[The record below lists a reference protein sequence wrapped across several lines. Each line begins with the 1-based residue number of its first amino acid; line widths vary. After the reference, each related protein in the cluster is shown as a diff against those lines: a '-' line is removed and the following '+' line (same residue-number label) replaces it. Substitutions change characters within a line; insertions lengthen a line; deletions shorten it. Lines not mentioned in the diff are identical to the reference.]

1 MQFWQPS
8 SPLGGLAHIKAGRSR
23 RESSWDRTGGN
34 RDFVTVPAGATHML
48 ADLAGAGK
56 IEHIWLTTRCYSPM
70 YLRKLVIEMYWDG
83 EENPSVRSPLGDFFG
98 VGHAT
103 CTHYVSLPLSMVFGP
118 RRGPKGPFAAAM
130 NCYFPMP
137 FAEGARIQIR
147 NESDQPI
154 ENLFFY
160 VDYELTE
167 EPMPEDVGRFHAMW
181 NSGMPCVPMTPPAP
195 AGGERP
201 APWDL
206 PGTNLTGQDNYVILD
221 AQGTGHYVGCV
232 LNIDNFNAS
241 NQPYSWPG
249 EGDDMIFIDGEVWP
263 PSLHGTGTEDYFNA
277 AWGFPS
283 GAYAGPYHGI
293 SLASSPQE
301 HFGLWSMY
309 RFHIEDPVRFSSSIR
324 VTIEHGHANDQGND
338 YSSVAYWYQREPH
351 HPLPDLPPMQER
363 LPRRWPE
370 HGLWDE

>member
-1 MQFWQPS
+1 MQFWQPT
-8 SPLGGLAHIKAGRSR
+8 SPLGGLAHVKDGRSR

-34 RDFVTVPAGATHML
+34 RDFAVVPPGETFVL
-48 ADLAGAGK
+48 ADITGSGR

-70 YLRKLVIEMYWDG
+70 YLRKLVVEMFWDG

-137 FAEGARIQIR
+137 FGRSARIQIR

-154 ENLFFY
+154 ENLFYY
-160 VDYELTE
+160 VDYALTD
-167 EPMPEDVGRFHAMW
+167 EPIPDDVGRFHAYYRQ
-181 NSGMPCVPMTPPAP
+181 
-195 AGGERP
+195 ERPTTAIAHPSEVDNP

-206 PGTNLTGQDNYVILD
+206 PGTNLTGEENYVILD
-221 AQGTGHYVGCV
+221 AVGRGHYVGCV
-232 LNIDNFNAS
+232 LSIDNFNAS
-241 NQPYSWPG
+241 NHQYTWPG
-249 EGDDMIFIDGEVWP
+249 EGDDMFFIDGEPWP
-263 PSLHGTGTEDYFNA
+263 PSMHGTGTEDYFGA

-293 SLASSPQE
+293 SLASSAQE

-309 RFHIEDPVRFSSSIR
+309 RFHIEDPVRFSSSLR
-324 VTIEHGHANDQGND
+324 FSIEHGHANDQSND
-338 YSSVAYWYQREPH
+338 FSSVAYWYQILPH
-351 HPLPDLPPMQER
+351 APHAELPAVEDR